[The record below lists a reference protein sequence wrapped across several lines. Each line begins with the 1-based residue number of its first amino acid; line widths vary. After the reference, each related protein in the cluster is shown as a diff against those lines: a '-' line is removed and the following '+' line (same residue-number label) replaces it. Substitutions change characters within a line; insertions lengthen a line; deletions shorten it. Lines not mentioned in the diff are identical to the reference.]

1 MVIVERWKNIGKT
14 SLAMVPW
21 KKILPSHRWIISR
34 GGLAFR
40 QYIDV
45 SVVIPYQCWK
55 WGSRSSHHH
64 VFLHLHLSLHIIF
77 EKWKPLSQWL
87 INFISY
93 FLSIFAIKNVTFVQ
107 KLFYHDLNWLQKR
120 VGELVSKMRAAP
132 TRPRRQCGASKFGS
146 SLKPFL

>member
-21 KKILPSHRWIISR
+21 KKTLPSHRRIISR

-93 FLSIFAIKNVTFVQ
+93 FYFFHKKCNICTKTFLSRSQLVAK
-107 KLFYHDLNWLQKR
+107 KR